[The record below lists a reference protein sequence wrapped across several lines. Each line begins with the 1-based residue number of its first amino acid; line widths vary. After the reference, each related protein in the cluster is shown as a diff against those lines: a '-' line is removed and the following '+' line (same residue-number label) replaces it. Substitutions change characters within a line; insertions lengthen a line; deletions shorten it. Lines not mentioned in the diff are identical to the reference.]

1 MTGYLGGALLEGGS
15 DTTSQFLRTMILAMI
30 IYSEV
35 QQKAQA
41 ELDRVVGP
49 DRLPTLEGFSSL
61 PYVQAIIRETHRI
74 RPVAPLIPHAST
86 DLEEYNGYLIPEGS
100 IIFVNIWGIYH
111 DPDIYNDPET
121 FNPERYLQTENGT
134 RPGVDGSDL
143 RPNLQFGCGR
153 RICPGIHLAQN
164 SINLDTMRLLWAFT
178 FSRATDPRNGK
189 DIDVSLDLK
198 NYSKD
203 PSRLKLPSPL
213 DPPPQQRLSSGS
225 FAMQRIRS
233 PNLKWGLAKKTE
245 NFLRSTAVRLNEKLN
260 AANCARV
267 MDQDSSTHRSTF
279 HIYQLEFS

>member
-15 DTTSQFLRTMILAMI
+15 DTTSQFLHTMILAMI

-49 DRLPTLEGFSSL
+49 NRLPTLEDFPSL

-86 DLEEYNGYLIPEGS
+86 ALEEYNGYLIPEGS

-111 DPDIYNDPET
+111 DPDIYDDPET
-121 FNPERYLQTENGT
+121 FNPERYLKTENGT
-134 RPGVDGSDL
+134 RSGVDGSDL

-198 NYSKD
+198 NYSKGLITG
-203 PSRLKLPSPL
+203 PLPFKASITP
-213 DPPPQQRLSSGS
+213 RSSATAETIEREFRDATDT
-225 FAMQRIRS
+225 FAKFEVGISQEDR
-233 PNLKWGLAKKTE
+233 E
-245 NFLRSTAVRLNEKLN
+245 FLEKY
-260 AANCARV
+260 R
-267 MDQDSSTHRSTF
+267 R
-279 HIYQLEFS
+279 